1 MVERVKISQGGII
14 DTFIML
20 DGIAEVLGNT
30 SFLWPFLESHNGAL
44 TPVQSYS
51 PGSLTFPVLNL
62 TPSDEAAALALESE
76 FAPFKHVGGIHSY
89 YFGGPTPNNHLN
101 GADHASLSFGDG
113 TVDTPFSVGCWI
125 KPDSLA
131 TAVSLIAKYD
141 AGVGVAREWNFGFN
155 TSGRLT
161 FELYDE
167 SADATEIATQP
178 AGNDMVV
185 NRWYHAVATYD
196 GNEVS
201 PVVTFYL
208 NNVVV
213 STAGGPSTETGAY
226 VAMENLATPITIG
239 CDGLTGVPRQEF
251 TGRLALPF
259 VCPQALDAG
268 EVAKVYKI
276 SRAILGIG

>member
-1 MVERVKISQGGII
+1 MPDRVKVATGSIFDTFNMLDSICATLGTGSFIWPFIERVS
-14 DTFIML
+14 
-20 DGIAEVLGNT
+20 
-30 SFLWPFLESHNGAL
+30 GAL

-51 PGSLTFPVLNL
+51 PINLSLPVLNL
-62 TPSDEAAALALESE
+62 TPSDEAAARALESE
-76 FAPFKHVGGIHSY
+76 FSPVPHVGGICSY

-101 GADHASLSFGDG
+101 GADHASLSFGNG

-125 KPDSLA
+125 RPDSLA
-131 TAVSLIAKYD
+131 TAVSLIGKYD
-141 AGVGVAREWNFGFN
+141 AGAGVAREYVFGFN

-161 FELYDE
+161 LELYDE

-201 PVVTFYL
+201 PVIKLYL
-208 NNVVV
+208 NAAKV
-213 STAGGPSTETGAY
+213 STADDSAETGAY

-251 TGRLALPF
+251 TGRMAMPF
-259 VCPQALDAG
+259 VAG
-268 EVAKVYKI
+268 KELTIGEIAKIHRI
-276 SRAILGIG
+276 SRALLGIG